1 MSNFY
6 IADTHFGHSNILKF
20 CHRPFANT
28 DEMDKAL
35 IENWNS
41 VVTDKDDVYILGD
54 FAYRFERGKLQHY
67 LESLK
72 GRKYMILG
80 NHDKDIRRDAQRD
93 AFVWV
98 KDYADI
104 NDNGRR
110 VILSHYPMV
119 EWNGF
124 FRGSIHLYG
133 HIHNNVDNQAYKI
146 MRGIENAY
154 NVGVDILGFTP
165 QTLDNVIRL
174 NKQFNSTH

>member
-6 IADTHFGHSNILKF
+6 ISDTHFGHDNIIRL
-20 CHRPFANT
+20 CNRPFKNAE
-28 DEMDKAL
+28 EMDETL
-35 IENWNS
+35 IKNWNS

-54 FAYRFERGKLQHY
+54 FAYRFEQGKLQHY
-67 LESLK
+67 LESLN

-80 NHDKDIRRDAQRD
+80 NHDKDIRRNAHKD

-104 NDNGRR
+104 SDNGRR

-133 HIHNNVDNQAYKI
+133 HIHNNVNNQAYKI
-146 MRGIENAY
+146 MRNIENAY
-154 NVGVDILGFTP
+154 NVGVDILGYMP
-165 QTLDNVIRL
+165 QKLEQVIEL
-174 NKQFNSTH
+174 NKQFNNIH